1 MLLFF
6 PVKLE
11 LIDSVKS
18 YDSTRTFVFGIVQ
31 FSRFLLAVVIGD
43 LTIVSLCVD
52 AVNTFL
58 GKLFSKLSV

>member
-1 MLLFF
+1 MFF

-43 LTIVSLCVD
+43 LTIVSFCVD

-58 GKLFSKLSV
+58 GKLFPKLSV